1 MNTQIL
7 TWAARHG
14 VTHAALHELAQI
26 FGLHGGHNLPAKVD
40 GTSENAVQS
49 AVRLEASRKG
59 ILLFRN
65 NVGVLKDDTGRP
77 VRYGLANDS
86 KEVNRVIK
94 SGDLIGGRPVLITQQ
109 HVGATILQ
117 FVSRECKKSNWHYTG
132 SERETSQLNWAQL
145 IVANGGD
152 AAFCTGEGT
161 L

>member
-14 VTHAALHELAQI
+14 VTHTALHELAQI
-26 FGLHGGHNLPAKVD
+26 FGMHGGHSLPEKMQGA
-40 GTSENAVQS
+40 SENAIQS
-49 AVRLEASRKG
+49 LVRLEASRKG
-59 ILLFRN
+59 VLLFRN

-94 SGDLIGGRPVLITQQ
+94 SGDLIGGRPVTIGPE
-109 HVGATILQ
+109 HVGSTILQ
-117 FVSRECKKSNWHYTG
+117 FVSRECKKGNWRYSGTDH
-132 SERETSQLNWAQL
+132 EIAQLNWAQL

-152 AAFCTGEGT
+152 AGFCAGEGT